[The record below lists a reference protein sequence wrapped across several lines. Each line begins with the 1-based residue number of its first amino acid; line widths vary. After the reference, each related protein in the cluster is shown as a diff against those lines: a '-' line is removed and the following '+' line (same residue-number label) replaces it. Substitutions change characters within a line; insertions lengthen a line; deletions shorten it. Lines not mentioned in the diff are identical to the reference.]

1 MPQHG
6 SAVFGLFFASPDC
19 IDYNGCRKAKK
30 RVGRVK
36 QLQTPIDEAAASSKY
51 CRFGLGTLHSYA
63 RACLLAPVGEAYSA
77 GSTMRIPVLRA
88 NGCRQD
94 QLGQRSGATNFPVA
108 SNETRRYIR
117 LLS

>member
-63 RACLLAPVGEAYSA
+63 RACLLAPVGEAYSGWFYHEDTSIA
-77 GSTMRIPVLRA
+77 GERMSTGSVGPAKRGDELPR
-88 NGCRQD
+88 
-94 QLGQRSGATNFPVA
+94 GQ
-108 SNETRRYIR
+108 
-117 LLS
+117 